1 MKVTS
6 GQKIENNKNRLKKD
20 LIAQIES
27 WKTKLDQIAEVRN
40 LIASM
45 KSLFEGNN
53 EIFGPNGRKMLK
65 IGSNLQNN

>member
-1 MKVTS
+1 
-6 GQKIENNKNRLKKD
+6 

-45 KSLFEGNN
+45 KSLIEGTMRFLDQM
-53 EIFGPNGRKMLK
+53 EERC
-65 IGSNLQNN
+65 

>member
-1 MKVTS
+1 MAK
-6 GQKIENNKNRLKKD
+6 KIENNKNRLKKD

-45 KSLFEGNN
+45 KSLIEGTMRFLDQM
-53 EIFGPNGRKMLK
+53 EERC
-65 IGSNLQNN
+65 

>member
-1 MKVTS
+1 VAK
-6 GQKIENNKNRLKKD
+6 KIENNKNRLKKD

-45 KSLFEGNN
+45 KSLIEGTMRFLDQM
-53 EIFGPNGRKMLK
+53 EERC
-65 IGSNLQNN
+65 

>member
-27 WKTKLDQIAEVRN
+27 WKTKLDQIAEVRK

-45 KSLFEGNN
+45 KSLIEGTMRFLDQM
-53 EIFGPNGRKMLK
+53 EERC
-65 IGSNLQNN
+65 

>member
-45 KSLFEGNN
+45 KSLIEGTMRFLDQM
-53 EIFGPNGRKMLK
+53 EERC
-65 IGSNLQNN
+65 